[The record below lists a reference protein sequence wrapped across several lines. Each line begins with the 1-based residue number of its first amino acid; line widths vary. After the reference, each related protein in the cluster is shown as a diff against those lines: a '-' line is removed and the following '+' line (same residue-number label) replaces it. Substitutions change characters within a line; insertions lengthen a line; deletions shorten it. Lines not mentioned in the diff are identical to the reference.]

1 MSFVDRAKAKA
12 KQAVGGA
19 LGDEQL
25 KREGVKEERAA
36 DRRRTPA
43 TEGSAQMTIDPVG
56 RGLSESPVGNT
67 VHNLVHTLSVKLDS
81 AHRYGLYQ
89 EDAVREG
96 HEDCAQ
102 VFADIAEQERE
113 MIDLLVGYLQDR
125 LAGASAAVGAVPA
138 GGATGGLGHEAVPG
152 AGAEEVPPVP
162 GDLEPGPSSEPLEPA
177 VETDVPPTAPE
188 RPGVETG
195 LETDVPPTAPG
206 GPGAEPGIE
215 PDVPTAPV
223 GPGAEPGVEPVP
235 PTAPGGPGAEP
246 DVPPTAPGGP
256 GAEPRGPDTPRTR

>member
-1 MSFVDRAKAKA
+1 MSFADRAKAKA
-12 KQAVGGA
+12 KQAVGGV
-19 LGDEQL
+19 LGDDQL
-25 KREGVKEERAA
+25 QREGVEEERAA
-36 DRRRTPA
+36 DRRRASP
-43 TEGSAQMTIDPVG
+43 TEGRAQMTIDPVG

-102 VFADIAEQERE
+102 VFADIAAQERE
-113 MIDLLVGYLQDR
+113 MIDRLVRCLQDR
-125 LAGASAAVGAVPA
+125 LGGASTAVGAAPA
-138 GGATGGLGHEAVPG
+138 GGATGVLGHEAAPG
-152 AGAEEVPPVP
+152 AGAQEVPPVP
-162 GDLEPGPSSEPLEPA
+162 GDLEPGPSTEPLEPGL
-177 VETDVPPTAPE
+177 EPDVPPTAP
-188 RPGVETG
+188 V
-195 LETDVPPTAPG
+195 
-206 GPGAEPGIE
+206 GPAAEPGLE
-215 PDVPTAPV
+215 PVPPTAPV

-256 GAEPRGPDTPRTR
+256 GAEPRGPDTPRTL